1 MKQYIGSLLI
11 VGTITVT
18 TSCTAP
24 RKPGCT
30 TTLQSTESSQETLS
44 KYRAVTSVNPKSA
57 SVRGIRYLGLR
68 DAALSFGAMGGL
80 AWRADQINRLVMQ
93 HERHLDLIYNFNGL
107 LLDHNVLPPVL
118 IEGRQTLD
126 QTTDDIIRIADRQYS
141 IQSQARFVTMAPT
154 WRDYLKMN
162 YKAPDIPDSSLLPR
176 NESEKSVWDKYLE
189 EGWQAGVTQADV
201 IFAENL
207 GRLKRDYEGMIR
219 YRSLLAQNMV
229 SLPYV
234 AQVNLGVTGGDSQMA
249 INDRILRITTLP
261 QFITAS
267 NEWRTQITP
276 DNRQESPD
284 IDR

>member
-18 TSCTAP
+18 TSCTTPDAAD
-24 RKPGCT
+24 
-30 TTLQSTESSQETLS
+30 SSQATLS
-44 KYRAVTSVNPKSA
+44 KYRAVATNNKTISIN
-57 SVRGIRYLGLR
+57 GIRHMGLR
-68 DAALSFGAMGGL
+68 DASLSFGARGGL
-80 AWRADQINRLVMQ
+80 AWRADQINRLVMR

-126 QTTDDIIRIADRQYS
+126 QSADDVIRVADRQYS

-162 YKAPDIPDSSLLPR
+162 YKEPDVPDTSLLPR
-176 NESEKSVWDKYLE
+176 NESEKSVWDRYLN

-219 YRSLLAQNMV
+219 YRTLLAQNMV

-234 AQVNLGVTGGDSQMA
+234 AQINLGVTGGDSQMA

-261 QFITAS
+261 QFVTAS
-267 NEWRTQITP
+267 NEWRAQVTP
-276 DNRQESPD
+276 DQRQEFSD
-284 IDR
+284 TDR